1 MEKLFYCISIRAELS
16 TFQSARSD
24 SIVRKIVPRA
34 RYLTITHEKREI
46 PHAAIT
52 RERNKECQPYE
63 EQGNATPSVWG
74 QNDRDISCSIVIGHE
89 KTLRNREEMS
99 RGGIPK
105 ICSNFLSLLIAHQG
119 PPAGRTGSL
128 QRALHSCHKQSMPG

>member
-1 MEKLFYCISIRAELS
+1 LEKPFYCISIRAELS

-24 SIVRKIVPRA
+24 SIVRKIASRA

-63 EQGNATPSVWG
+63 EQGNATPSV
-74 QNDRDISCSIVIGHE
+74 
-89 KTLRNREEMS
+89 
-99 RGGIPK
+99 GGK
-105 ICSNFLSLLIAHQG
+105 
-119 PPAGRTGSL
+119 
-128 QRALHSCHKQSMPG
+128 